1 MGAEEAA
8 EDKEKAEE
16 AEEAAEEEEEAKEAA
31 EPKPCEDSGSSS
43 VVSYGDHGSN
53 AVGAGAND
61 GYYASRKDSGS
72 SSVVSY
78 SDQVSSAVGA
88 GANDDYHAS
97 IARNE
102 AHPDLGYSAQAPN
115 MASSGSVAAN
125 SLAAAGVGSMRSN
138 VASQPEMAAPVAG
151 NSAATAASCRSN
163 AECGTQQFCNYDAA
177 NSLCVS
183 CTQFMTGSSCSSS
196 GLSRQGESDCRMV
209 CFGEF

>member
-8 EDKEKAEE
+8 EDKEKAEEE

-53 AVGAGAND
+53 AVG
-61 GYYASRKDSGS
+61 S

-78 SDQVSSAVGA
+78 GDQGSSAVGA

-115 MASSGSVAAN
+115 MASSGSLAAN

-163 AECGTQQFCNYDAA
+163 AECGTQ
-177 NSLCVS
+177 
-183 CTQFMTGSSCSSS
+183 
-196 GLSRQGESDCRMV
+196 
-209 CFGEF
+209 